1 MKKLLQ
7 QMKKLKSKLVEWVY
21 SSIMPYVDRVMA
33 KRFIKR
39 LQKKKTDPSR
49 PIKVGFVVQM
59 PQIWNKEAPLYEAM
73 VRDPRFE
80 PWLIVVPS
88 YNLATQRRG
97 DYGTELEYFTAEY
110 PEAKLLTMKEM
121 GDDFGGLSGQGFA
134 YVFFQRCWEAYV
146 PAKLHTRNVLRYA
159 KSCYVPYDYHLGA
172 PSSNYYHSSFYNNL
186 YVLFCSNDDD
196 LKWYQPKPPRRSV
209 SIGYPSLA
217 DLSYMNPP
225 EQRLRILWTPRW
237 VVTSSTFF
245 AYKDCFLALKR
256 EHPELEIV
264 MRPHPLTFENA
275 IHAGKMTEAEV
286 AQYRASC
293 QECGVRFDQNASIDD
308 TLRQTDI
315 LVSDFSS
322 ILADAACLG
331 IPIIYTGS
339 PDFSNPNS
347 TMRGILDSAYF
358 AENWDELKQQI
369 LLLSSGTDPN
379 LELRYQLASTLQDN
393 NRHSVENIPNYLIQ
407 DYYQH

>member
-49 PIKVGFVVQM
+49 PIRVGFVVQM

-80 PWLIVVPS
+80 PRLIVVPS
-88 YNLATQRRG
+88 YNLTTQRRG
-97 DYGTELEYFTAEY
+97 EYGKELEYFRTEY
-110 PEAKLLTMKEM
+110 PDAKLLTTKEL
-121 GDDFGGLSGQGFA
+121 GDDFGALSGQGFA
-134 YVFFQRCWEAYV
+134 YVFFQRCWEVYV
-146 PAKLHTRNVLRYA
+146 PAKIYTRNVLRYA

-217 DLSYMNPP
+217 ELSYMNPP

-237 VVTSSTFF
+237 VVENSTFF
-245 AYKDCFLALKR
+245 RYKDCFLALKR
-256 EHPELEIV
+256 EHSELEIV

-286 AQYRASC
+286 AQYQASC

-308 TLRQTDI
+308 TLLQTDI

-322 ILADAACLG
+322 VLADAASLG
-331 IPIIYTGS
+331 IPIVYTGRKE
-339 PDFSNPNS
+339 DVDPNEVMRRIAEAAYDAGDWE
-347 TMRGILDSAYF
+347 TVKHRIIDLARGIDPKLEARKALADDLA
-358 AENWDELKQQI
+358 AANHDAV
-369 LLLSSGTDPN
+369 SSIMD
-379 LELRYQLASTLQDN
+379 
-393 NRHSVENIPNYLIQ
+393 YLFR
-407 DYYQH
+407 DCRK